1 MEEPMRTL
9 RLTMAQALVRYLAA
23 QVTEIDGVELPLCGG
38 GFAIFGH
45 GSVTC
50 MSEPL
55 QAAQGVFPTWRGQNE
70 QSMALAAVGYAKAMR
85 RQRFMFALSSIGPG
99 ATNMV
104 TAAGVAHANRLPLLL
119 LSGDTFA
126 HRLPDPVLQ
135 QVEHFGNPSLTV
147 NDAFKPVV
155 RYWDRITR
163 PSQLLSSLPQ
173 ALAVLL
179 DPADCGPAFL
189 ALPQDVQAEAYDYPA
204 QFFDKQVRAV
214 RRPHPDPAEIRRAAT
229 AIRAARRPLLVA
241 GGGVHYSLAEAAL
254 QGFAE
259 RRRLPVAETIAG
271 RAVLPHAHPLNAGP
285 IGGLGSTS
293 ANAMANEA
301 DLIIAVG
308 TRLQDFVTGSWSL
321 FQNPDAK
328 IVTLNA
334 ARFDAIKHAALPV
347 VADARAALDVLGEA
361 LEGYAAPADWA
372 ALATR
377 RTEAWNAAVDARV
390 RPGNDIPVTY
400 AQVVGAVNRAA
411 QPGDT
416 VLTAAGGLPG
426 ELNMNWKALWQGG
439 VDVEF
444 GYSCMGY
451 EVAGGWGA
459 KMARPDHETFVMVGD
474 GSYLLMNSDILSSV
488 MTGHKLVVVICD
500 NGGFA
505 VIDRLQ
511 GASGNASFNN
521 LLKDCRST
529 TQVKVDFAAHARAMG
544 AQAET
549 VESIADLDAA
559 LARARAADRT
569 SVVVI
574 TVDAYGWTPND
585 AWWEVGIP
593 QVSARPEVLAAGAAW
608 DEGRKHQ
615 RRGL

>member
-1 MEEPMRTL
+1 MSDTV

-23 QVTEIDGVELPLCGG
+23 QYTEIDGVEVPLCGG

-55 QAAQGVFPTWRGQNE
+55 QAAQDIIPTWRGQNE

-104 TAAGVAHANRLPLLL
+104 TAAGVAHANRLPVLL

-126 HRLPDPVLQ
+126 SRLPDPVLQ
-135 QVEHFGNPSLTV
+135 QVEHFGNPSITV
-147 NDAFKPVV
+147 NDTFKPVT

-179 DPADCGPAFL
+179 DPGECGPAFL
-189 ALPQDVQAEAYDYPA
+189 ALPQDVQAEAFDYPA
-204 QFFDKQVRAV
+204 KFFERQVRAA
-214 RRPHPDPAEIRRAAT
+214 RRPHPDPAEIRRAAA
-229 AIRAARRPLLVA
+229 AIRAARRPLIVS
-241 GGGVHYSLAEAAL
+241 GGGVHYAQAEAAL

-259 RRRLPVAETIAG
+259 RHRLPVAETIAG
-271 RAVLPHAHPLNAGP
+271 RAALPHTHPLNVGP

-321 FQNPDAK
+321 FQNADAQ
-328 IVTLNA
+328 IVAINA
-334 ARFDAIKHAALPV
+334 ARFDATKHTAIPV
-347 VADARAALDVLGEA
+347 VADARAALDVLDEA
-361 LEGYAAPADWA
+361 IEGFAAPSDWA
-372 ALATR
+372 ALAAHR
-377 RTEAWNAAVDARV
+377 YAAWNEAVDARV
-390 RPGNDIPVTY
+390 RAGNDIPVTY

-411 QPGDT
+411 LPGDT

-426 ELNMNWKALWQGG
+426 ELNMNWKAVWAGG

-451 EVAGGWGA
+451 EIAGGWGA
-459 KMARPDHETFVMVGD
+459 KMARPEHETFVMVGD
-474 GSYLLMNSDILSSV
+474 GSYLIMNSDILSSV
-488 MTGHKLVVVICD
+488 MSGHKLVVVVCD

-511 GASGNASFNN
+511 RASGNASFNN
-521 LLKDCRST
+521 LLKDCRAVA
-529 TQVKVDFAAHARAMG
+529 QVKVDFAAHARAMG
-544 AQAET
+544 ANAET
-549 VESIADLDAA
+549 VRSIADLGAA
-559 LARARAADRT
+559 LARARAAERT
-569 SVVVI
+569 SVIVI
-574 TVDAYGWTPND
+574 DVDTYGWTSND

-593 QVSARPEVLAAGAAW
+593 QVSERAEVLAAGAAW

-615 RRGL
+615 RRGV

>member
-1 MEEPMRTL
+1 MNTV

-23 QVTEIDGVELPLCGG
+23 QWTEIDGAEVPLCGG

-55 QAAQGVFPTWRGQNE
+55 QAAQDIIPTWRGQNE

-104 TAAGVAHANRLPLLL
+104 TAAGVAHANRLPVLL
-119 LSGDTFA
+119 LSGDTYT

-135 QVEHFGNPSLTV
+135 QVEHFGNPSMTV
-147 NDAFKPVV
+147 NDAFKAVT

-163 PSQLLSSLPQ
+163 PSQLLASLPQ

-179 DPADCGPAFL
+179 DPAECGPVFL
-189 ALPQDVQAEAYDYPA
+189 ALPQDTQAEAYDYPEV
-204 QFFDKQVRAV
+204 FFARRVRAP
-214 RRPHPDPAEIRRAAT
+214 RRPHPDPADIRAAVT
-229 AIRAARRPLLVA
+229 AIRGAKRPLIVA
-241 GGGVHYSLAEAAL
+241 GGGVHYSRAEAAL
-254 QGFAE
+254 QVFAE
-259 RRRLPVAETIAG
+259 RHDVPVAETIAG

-293 ANAMANEA
+293 ANTMANEA
-301 DLIIAVG
+301 DVIIAIG

-321 FQNPDAK
+321 FQNPDLT
-328 IVTLNA
+328 IVAVNA
-334 ARFDAIKHAALPV
+334 ARYDATKHTAIPV
-347 VADARAALDVLGEA
+347 VADARAALDIFCEA
-361 LEGYAAPADWA
+361 LEGWRAPAAWA
-372 ALATR
+372 TLGRQRYA
-377 RTEAWNAAVDARV
+377 EWNEAVDGRV
-390 RPGNDIPVTY
+390 RPGNDVPVTY

-426 ELNMNWKALWQGG
+426 ELYMNWKAVWSGG

-451 EVAGGWGA
+451 EIAGGWGA
-459 KMARPDHETFVMVGD
+459 KMARPDRETFVMVGD

-488 MTGHKLVVVICD
+488 MSGHKMIVVVCD

-511 GASGNASFNN
+511 RNSGNASFNN
-521 LLKDCRST
+521 LLKDCRGT

-544 AQAET
+544 ALAEK
-549 VESIADLDAA
+549 VENIGDLDAA
-559 LARARAADRT
+559 LARARAAERT

-574 TVDAYGWTPND
+574 DVDAYGWTPND

-593 QVSARPEVLAAGAAW
+593 EVSERPGVLAAAAEW
-608 DEGRKHQ
+608 DTGRRHQ
-615 RRGL
+615 RRGV

>member
-1 MEEPMRTL
+1 MNTV

-23 QVTEIDGVELPLCGG
+23 QYTEIDGQEVPLFGG

-50 MSEPL
+50 LSEPL
-55 QAAQGVFPTWRGQNE
+55 MAAQDVFPTYRGQNE
-70 QSMALAAVGYAKAMR
+70 QSMALAAIAYAKAMR
-85 RQRFMFALSSIGPG
+85 RQRMMFAVSSIGPG

-104 TAAGVAHANRLPLLL
+104 TAAGVAHANRLPVLL

-135 QVEHFGNPSLTV
+135 QVEHFNNPSLTV
-147 NDAFKPVV
+147 NDAFKAVT

-204 QFFDKQVRAV
+204 VFFEKRLRAA
-214 RRPHPDPAEIRRAAT
+214 RRPHPDPAEIRAAVA
-229 AIRAARRPLLVA
+229 AIRGAKRPLLVS
-241 GGGVHYSLAEAAL
+241 GGGVHYSQAEATL
-254 QGFAE
+254 QAFAE
-259 RRRLPVAETIAG
+259 RHRIPVAETIAG
-271 RAVLPHAHPLNAGP
+271 RASLPHAHTLNVGSL
-285 IGGLGSTS
+285 GGLGATS
-293 ANAMANEA
+293 ANTLAGEA
-301 DLIIAVG
+301 DVVIAVG
-308 TRLQDFVTGSWSL
+308 TRLQDFTTGSWSV
-321 FQNPDAK
+321 FQDADLK
-328 IVTLNA
+328 IVAVNA
-334 ARFDAIKHAALPV
+334 ARFDANKHRALPV
-347 VADARAALDVLGEA
+347 VADARAALDVLDEA
-361 LEGYAAPADWA
+361 LEGYQAPDAWAGLAAKRYA
-372 ALATR
+372 
-377 RTEAWNAAVDARV
+377 EWNAAVDARV
-390 RPGNDIPVTY
+390 KPGNDVPVTY

-411 QPGDT
+411 KPGDT

-426 ELNMNWKALWQGG
+426 ELNMNWKAVWTGG

-459 KMARPDHETFVMVGD
+459 KMAHPDHETFVMVGD

-488 MTGHKLVVVICD
+488 MTGHKLTVVLCD

-511 GASGNASFNN
+511 RNSGNASFNN
-521 LLKDCRST
+521 LLSDCTRVRD
-529 TQVKVDFAAHARAMG
+529 VKVDFAAHARAMG
-544 AQAET
+544 ANAEKLD
-549 VESIADLDAA
+549 SIADLDAA

-569 SVVVI
+569 SVLVI
-574 TVDAYGWTPND
+574 DVDTYGWTPND

-593 QVSARPEVLAAGAAW
+593 QVSERQEVLAAGADW
-608 DEGRKHQ
+608 QKGREKQ
-615 RRGL
+615 RRGV

>member
-1 MEEPMRTL
+1 METV
-9 RLTMAQALVRYLAA
+9 RLTMAQALVRYLTA
-23 QVTEIDGVELPLCGG
+23 QYTEIDGAEVPLCAG

-45 GSVTC
+45 GNVTC

-55 QAAQGVFPTWRGQNE
+55 DDARAIMPTWRGQNE
-70 QSMALAAVGYAKAMR
+70 QSMALAAVGFAKAMR

-104 TAAGVAHANRLPLLL
+104 TAAAVAHANRLPILL
-119 LSGDTFA
+119 LSGDTFT

-135 QVEHFGNPSLTV
+135 QVEHFGDPSITV
-147 NDAFKPVV
+147 TDAFKPVV

-173 ALAVLL
+173 AFSVLL
-179 DPADCGPAFL
+179 DPGECGPAFL

-204 QFFDKQVRAV
+204 QFFERQVRAA
-214 RRPHPDPAEIRRAAT
+214 RRPHPDPAEIRRAVAT
-229 AIRAARRPLLVA
+229 IRTAKRPLIVS
-241 GGGVHYSLAEAAL
+241 GGGVHYSQAESAL
-254 QGFAE
+254 QAFAE
-259 RRRLPVAETIAG
+259 RHRIPVAETIAG
-271 RAVLPHAHPLNAGP
+271 RAVLPHTHPLNVGP

-293 ANAMANEA
+293 ANTLANEA
-301 DLIIAVG
+301 DVIIAVG

-321 FQNPDAK
+321 FQNPDLK
-328 IVTLNA
+328 IVTINA
-334 ARFDAIKHAALPV
+334 ARFDAVKHSAISV

-361 LEGYAAPADWA
+361 LEGFSTPSDWVSLAQGRYAD
-372 ALATR
+372 
-377 RTEAWNAAVDARV
+377 WNAAVDNRV
-390 RPGNDIPVTY
+390 RAGNDIPVTY

-411 QPGDT
+411 RPGDT

-426 ELNMNWKALWQGG
+426 ELNMNWKALWPGG

-459 KMARPDHETFVMVGD
+459 KMARPDNETFVMVGD

-488 MTGHKLVVVICD
+488 MSGHKLIVVICD

-511 GASGNASFNN
+511 RNSGNASFNN
-521 LLKDCRST
+521 LLKDCQSV

-544 AQAET
+544 AHAEK
-549 VESIADLDAA
+549 VENIGDLDAA
-559 LARARAADRT
+559 LARARAADST
-569 SVVVI
+569 CVVVI
-574 TVDAYGWTPND
+574 DVDAYGWTPND

-593 QVSARPEVLAAGAAW
+593 QVSERPAVLEAAAAW
-608 DEGRKHQ
+608 DKGRQHQ
-615 RRGL
+615 RRV